1 MSLTFPPPPN
11 LGGVIKALRTENGL
25 TQEELA
31 ERAGLH
37 PVHISMLESGKR
49 QPALA
54 TFDRLLAALGVTW
67 SQVGPRVDAA
77 RRGPTDVSEGSK
89 PR

>member
-1 MSLTFPPPPN
+1 MSRTFSPPPN

-31 ERAGLH
+31 VRAGLH

-54 TFDRLLAALGVTW
+54 TFDRLLLALGVTW
-67 SQVGPRVDAA
+67 SEVGPRVDAA
-77 RRGPTDVSEGSK
+77 RRGPTDASAA
-89 PR
+89 PRAR